1 MFDEIKRNNQKKLS
15 FDCFTQ
21 TLFITSNSKIT
32 QTDASLNFKRTKE
45 VFTQTSIKK
54 LVRSSIT
61 SYEFKSTV
69 EVKDEDQS
77 MDLVLTSNSTKLQN
91 KNFTYKSNQSINQLF
106 VEGFFC
112 FIYLLL
118 LCK

>member
-21 TLFITSNSKIT
+21 TPFITSNSKIT

-69 EVKDEDQS
+69 KDQS
-77 MDLVLTSNSTKLQN
+77 LDLVLTSNSTKLQN

-106 VEGFFC
+106 VEGFFLFRL
-112 FIYLLL
+112 FIIVM
-118 LCK
+118 

>member
-21 TLFITSNSKIT
+21 TPFITSNSKIT

-69 EVKDEDQS
+69 EVNQS
-77 MDLVLTSNSTKLQN
+77 LDLVLTSNSTKLQN